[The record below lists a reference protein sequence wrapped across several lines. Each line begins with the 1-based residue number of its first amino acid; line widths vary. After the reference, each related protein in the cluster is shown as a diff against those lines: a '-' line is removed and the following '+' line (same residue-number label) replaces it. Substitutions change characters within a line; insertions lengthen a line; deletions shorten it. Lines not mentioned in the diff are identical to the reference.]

1 MLEDH
6 LAGGRRWPWACS
18 CLLFW
23 ASPGYVHLEDN
34 QQLLVAPPPVRL
46 GQSLFQVGQHC
57 RGGRTLVHAT
67 PGSGEWLLGLA
78 AFVRYDPGL
87 LWITLVAVFLQ
98 TVFGYI
104 WNCCCRRLR
113 FDRGLAC
120 KYQY

>member
-1 MLEDH
+1 M
-6 LAGGRRWPWACS
+6 AGAGPGPARACCSGLRQAAFTWRTTNNSWSPRRQCAWANLCS
-18 CLLFW
+18 KW
-23 ASPGYVHLEDN
+23 GST
-34 QQLLVAPPPVRL
+34 VA
-46 GQSLFQVGQHC
+46 
-57 RGGRTLVHAT
+57 GGRTLVHAT